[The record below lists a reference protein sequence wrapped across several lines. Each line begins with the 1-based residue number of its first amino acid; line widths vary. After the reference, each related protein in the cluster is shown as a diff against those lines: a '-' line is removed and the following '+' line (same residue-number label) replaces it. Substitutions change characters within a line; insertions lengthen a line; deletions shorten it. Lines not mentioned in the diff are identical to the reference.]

1 MWLFFWHFFEF
12 FQDFQWRCC
21 FDRLFN
27 LNWSSRTPFWFYCEA
42 KIISF
47 SSIPKLTPI
56 LYSRPSEDR
65 KFTEKM
71 RNLLKMRDWFTPPVF
86 SRKKFS
92 SPTKKLTETEL
103 MVYNKFEV
111 SSFRKNKHFYEIQS
125 LLADKLELI
134 MEFENIYTSK
144 TSILGHFWAYYQNFK
159 YVLTI

>member
-1 MWLFFWHFFEF
+1 
-12 FQDFQWRCC
+12 
-21 FDRLFN
+21 
-27 LNWSSRTPFWFYCEA
+27 
-42 KIISF
+42 
-47 SSIPKLTPI
+47 
-56 LYSRPSEDR
+56 
-65 KFTEKM
+65 
-71 RNLLKMRDWFTPPVF
+71 MRDWFTPPVF

-144 TSILGHFWAYYQNFK
+144 TSILGHFWAYYQTFK